1 MLAGSP
7 GFSFRSG
14 FLMRV
19 RFEQVDSPEKEE
31 ALIRAQIKSD
41 DIKAA
46 IEILEGNQRK
56 IPLIKDGNNVFID
69 VSALYYIESVDKKS
83 FVYTKQNCY
92 ETRLRLYELE
102 ETLGAYFL
110 RVSKSMIVNLRKIK
124 GVKSDISGR
133 MEATL
138 LNDEKIVISR
148 SYVKEIKRRLDI

>member
-1 MLAGSP
+1 
-7 GFSFRSG
+7 
-14 FLMRV
+14 MRV

>member
-1 MLAGSP
+1 
-7 GFSFRSG
+7 
-14 FLMRV
+14 MRV

-83 FVYTKQNCY
+83 FVYTKQNCN

-110 RVSKSMIVNLRKIK
+110 RVSKSMIVNLWKIK

>member
-1 MLAGSP
+1 
-7 GFSFRSG
+7 
-14 FLMRV
+14 MRV

-41 DIKAA
+41 DINAA

>member
-1 MLAGSP
+1 
-7 GFSFRSG
+7 
-14 FLMRV
+14 MRV

-56 IPLIKDGNNVFID
+56 IPLIKDGNNVFIN

>member
-1 MLAGSP
+1 
-7 GFSFRSG
+7 
-14 FLMRV
+14 MRV

-124 GVKSDISGR
+124 GVKSNISGR

>member
-1 MLAGSP
+1 
-7 GFSFRSG
+7 
-14 FLMRV
+14 MRV

-69 VSALYYIESVDKKS
+69 VSALYYIESVDKKT